1 MYQIKT
7 SNFFNHTID
16 KELRDIDIV
25 KNLSE
30 ESFTTG
36 SSILYAIYSSKY
48 KIEFCFKENRKL
60 HYIMIEELSEQGD
73 NKNIALEY
81 IDDLNLFDMKREEL
95 ETFLGQPIT
104 DNTLRQNHIEL
115 YLSEEQVDSLYYF
128 EIIHIWLSYSL
139 ILLLVNTYAS
149 ECLVDRY

>member
-1 MYQIKT
+1 MYPIKT
-7 SNFFNHTID
+7 SDFFNKILN
-16 KELRDIDIV
+16 KELWDIDIV

-81 IDDLNLFDMKREEL
+81 IDDLHLFDMKREEL
-95 ETFLGQPIT
+95 ATLLGQPIT
-104 DNTLRQNHIEL
+104 DHTLIQNHIEL
-115 YLSEEQVDSLYYF
+115 YLSEAQVDSLYYF
-128 EIIHIWLSYSL
+128 NISS
-139 ILLLVNTYAS
+139 V
-149 ECLVDRY
+149 

>member
-25 KNLSE
+25 RNLSE
-30 ESFTTG
+30 DSFATG

-60 HYIMIEELSEQGD
+60 HYIMIEEISEQGG

-104 DNTLRQNHIEL
+104 HNILRKNHIEL
-115 YLSEEQVDSLYYF
+115 YLSEEGIDSLYYF
-128 EIIHIWLSYSL
+128 DISS
-139 ILLLVNTYAS
+139 V
-149 ECLVDRY
+149 

>member
-1 MYQIKT
+1 MCPIKT
-7 SNFFNHTID
+7 SDFFDNTLN

-25 KNLSE
+25 RNLSE

-36 SSILYAIYSSKY
+36 SSILYAIYASKY

-60 HYIMIEELSEQGD
+60 HYIMIEEISEQGD

-95 ETFLGQPIT
+95 ATLLGQPIT
-104 DNTLRQNHIEL
+104 DNTLIQNHIEL
-115 YLSEEQVDSLYYF
+115 YLSEVQVDSLYYF
-128 EIIHIWLSYSL
+128 NISS
-139 ILLLVNTYAS
+139 
-149 ECLVDRY
+149 

>member
-1 MYQIKT
+1 MCPIKT
-7 SNFFNHTID
+7 SDFFDNTLN

-25 KNLSE
+25 RNLSE

-104 DNTLRQNHIEL
+104 DNTLRENHIEL

-128 EIIHIWLSYSL
+128 DISP
-139 ILLLVNTYAS
+139 V
-149 ECLVDRY
+149 

>member
-1 MYQIKT
+1 MCPIKT
-7 SNFFNHTID
+7 SDFLNNTLN

-25 KNLSE
+25 RNLSE
-30 ESFTTG
+30 DSFATG

-95 ETFLGQPIT
+95 ETLLGQPIM
-104 DNTLRQNHIEL
+104 DHTLIQNHIEL
-115 YLSEEQVDSLYYF
+115 YLSEERIDSLYYF
-128 EIIHIWLSYSL
+128 DISS
-139 ILLLVNTYAS
+139 V
-149 ECLVDRY
+149 

>member
-16 KELRDIDIV
+16 KELRNIDIV
-25 KNLSE
+25 RNLSE
-30 ESFTTG
+30 DSFVTG

-115 YLSEEQVDSLYYF
+115 YLSEERIDSLYYLD
-128 EIIHIWLSYSL
+128 ISS
-139 ILLLVNTYAS
+139 V
-149 ECLVDRY
+149 

>member
-7 SNFFNHTID
+7 SDFFDNTLN
-16 KELRDIDIV
+16 KEVRDIDIV
-25 KNLSE
+25 RNLSE

-36 SSILYAIYSSKY
+36 SSILYAIYTSKY

-81 IDDLNLFDMKREEL
+81 IDDLNLFDMKTEEL
-95 ETFLGQPIT
+95 ATLLGQRIT

-115 YLSEEQVDSLYYF
+115 YLSEERIDSLYYF
-128 EIIHIWLSYSL
+128 DISS
-139 ILLLVNTYAS
+139 
-149 ECLVDRY
+149 

>member
-1 MYQIKT
+1 MCQIKT

-30 ESFTTG
+30 ESFTTE

-81 IDDLNLFDMKREEL
+81 IDDLYLFDMKREEL
-95 ETFLGQPIT
+95 ETLLGQPIT

-115 YLSEEQVDSLYYF
+115 YLSEAQVDSLYYF
-128 EIIHIWLSYSL
+128 EISS
-139 ILLLVNTYAS
+139 V
-149 ECLVDRY
+149 

>member
-1 MYQIKT
+1 MYPIKT
-7 SNFFNHTID
+7 SDFLNNTLN

-25 KNLSE
+25 RKLSDD
-30 ESFTTG
+30 SFATG

-95 ETFLGQPIT
+95 ETLLGLPIR

-115 YLSEEQVDSLYYF
+115 YLSEERIDSLYYF
-128 EIIHIWLSYSL
+128 DISS
-139 ILLLVNTYAS
+139 V
-149 ECLVDRY
+149 

>member
-1 MYQIKT
+1 MCPIKT
-7 SNFFNHTID
+7 SDFFDNTLN

-25 KNLSE
+25 RNLSE

-36 SSILYAIYSSKY
+36 SSILYAIYASKY

-81 IDDLNLFDMKREEL
+81 IDDLSLFDMKREEL
-95 ETFLGQPIT
+95 ETLLGQPIT

-128 EIIHIWLSYSL
+128 DISSGTCISS
-139 ILLLVNTYAS
+139 S
-149 ECLVDRY
+149 RDQ

>member
-16 KELRDIDIV
+16 KELRNIDIV
-25 KNLSE
+25 RNLSE
-30 ESFTTG
+30 ESFTTE
-36 SSILYAIYSSKY
+36 SSILYTIYASKY

-95 ETFLGQPIT
+95 ETLLGQPIT

-128 EIIHIWLSYSL
+128 DISS
-139 ILLLVNTYAS
+139 V
-149 ECLVDRY
+149 